1 MVTLFSKMVPSLLK
15 MVILFSMMPWFF
27 KIVSTWY
34 SGFSDMVLCFL
45 KMELLS
51 KMVTC
56 RFSSNAPV
64 FLNMEVLKL
73 EIVYFLNWSYYHAE
87 VWIRM
92 SFPT

>member
-1 MVTLFSKMVPSLLK
+1 MVPSLLK

-27 KIVSTWY
+27 KIVSKRY
-34 SGFSDMVLCFL
+34 SCFSDMVLCFL
-45 KMELLS
+45 KMESLLS
-51 KMVTC
+51 KMVTR

-73 EIVYFLNWSYYHAE
+73 EIVHFLKWSYYHAE